1 MARLA
6 LWKLLVFLG
15 FALMWLGIVR
25 PAYAQDDPDSASST
39 EVIDEFD
46 LDVQLRSFDQVW
58 ETIAKTHWD
67 SSLVGESWDKAK
79 EEFRPQVELA
89 KDVSD
94 VRLAINEMLATLGQS
109 HFGIIPSSEYDDI
122 ESESGGGGE
131 GTLGLEVR
139 FVDEQ
144 LVVSRVKPGFPA
156 EAAGIQ
162 PGWIVK
168 RIGER
173 TDEAMIVA
181 AGKAAEHSVMRIDT
195 VVGLMGDARTS
206 GSPGEEI
213 VLELIDFEDIT
224 HTLKLALVKAP
235 GELERLGNLPAITVD
250 YEDRLLDDQIGYI
263 HFNAFIGGPRLAKS
277 FAETIE
283 RYRDQKGLVIDLR
296 GNRGGL
302 VILVAGMCGWVTD
315 NRAPIGTMMM
325 SGGTKL
331 KLTLNPRVPKFDKP
345 VAVLIDECSISAAE
359 IMAGGMKDLG
369 LAEVFGST
377 SAGLA
382 LPSVVVK
389 LPNGDGFQY
398 AMASYES
405 ASGESLE
412 GVGVVPTQP
421 IEPSRQALASDP
433 DPVLTAAK
441 KWILEKNGSR

>member
-1 MARLA
+1 MVRLVNWKWLA
-6 LWKLLVFLG
+6 LPGL
-15 FALMWLGIVR
+15 ALMLMGGVQGIS
-25 PAYAQDDPDSASST
+25 AQ
-39 EVIDEFD
+39 EVQEQNATATGDEEFD

-67 SSLVGESWDKAK
+67 SSKVGESWEKAR

-89 KDVSD
+89 KDVSE
-94 VRLAINEMLATLGQS
+94 VRVAINAMLATLGQS
-109 HFGIIPSSEYDDI
+109 HFGIIPSSEYKDI

-139 FVDEQ
+139 YIDEQ
-144 LVVSRVKPGFPA
+144 LVVTRVKPDFPA
-156 EAAGIQ
+156 AAAGIQ
-162 PGWIVK
+162 PGWVVK
-168 RIGER
+168 KIGKR
-173 TDEAMIVA
+173 TDEAMVAA
-181 AGKAAEHSVMRIDT
+181 AGKAAEHSVMRIET

-206 GSPGEEI
+206 GAPGEDI
-213 VLELIDFEDIT
+213 LLELVDLDDKACEM
-224 HTLKLALVKAP
+224 TLKLVKAP

-250 YEDRLLDDQIGYI
+250 YEDRLLEERIGYI

-283 RYRDQKGLVIDLR
+283 RYRSEKGLVIDLR

-302 VILVAGMCGWVTD
+302 VILVNGMCGWITD

-325 SGGTKL
+325 SGGTTL
-331 KLTLNPRVPKFDKP
+331 KLTLNPRQPRFDKP

-382 LPSVVVK
+382 LPSVVTK

-421 IEPSRQALASDP
+421 VELSRQALASDP

-441 KWILEKNGSR
+441 KWILGSGSDK